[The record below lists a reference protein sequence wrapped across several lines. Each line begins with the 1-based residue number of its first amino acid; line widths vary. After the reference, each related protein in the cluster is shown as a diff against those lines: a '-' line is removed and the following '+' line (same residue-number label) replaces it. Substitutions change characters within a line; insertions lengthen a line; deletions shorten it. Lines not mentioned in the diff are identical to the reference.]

1 MEELASAN
9 WGLMDHCRKGTF
21 LQIAPAESD
30 EILAKLIPHFDRHR
44 LCRVDFT
51 SPDLLGTAF
60 EYFLGRW
67 VVKDRRDAM
76 LESYSPRGL
85 VRLMVQLLDPQ
96 NGESI
101 HDPVCGTGG
110 MLLESYKHIRSV
122 AGENSTCELSGQ
134 ELVDSTAMMCQWNHL
149 FHGIEHKL
157 QPSIKAGNTLLEP
170 AYYDDQQGTLQQFD
184 CVLGAIP
191 FGVREWG
198 REQWVAGEALGRDQY
213 GMPPRG
219 RGEYAFIGHMM
230 ASMKRSANGRMA
242 VAVPIGVLFGTGSD
256 IRNKILEEDLIE
268 AVIQLPGGLLPHT
281 GAPLAVIIFRHE
293 KPAERRG
300 KVLFISAEDEYHA
313 GERKRNLGP
322 DNIEKIVQCYQSYEL
337 DPEETEEH
345 EGQWTQL
352 EISASVE
359 AYLKMLQ
366 EEVSGRQYNKAQV
379 NRELREGILNRRSRG
394 SVEMRM
400 CNISTVLRDAGK
412 RIIDGY
418 KPRENVGTNVYLR
431 IQHALI
437 QCGFPMNTDS
447 MSYGLDQLRHHVVS
461 VEEILGADAD
471 LNPRRYVASES
482 NLFFDEVRDMAANE
496 HPELS
501 SLEVSRSS
509 ILGDTLRNRM
519 ASGISCE
526 LRWLDGRVTIQLRV
540 RDEKLAHQMN
550 HSPLEFHAVAKPTKW
565 NFDSERGKVRLSL
578 VVSLTEDAEQKDWS
592 VQKKANE
599 ALELYGRIKKFVLD
613 RISADDGDGEENSE
627 S

>member
-1 MEELASAN
+1 
-9 WGLMDHCRKGTF
+9 
-21 LQIAPAESD
+21 
-30 EILAKLIPHFDRHR
+30 
-44 LCRVDFT
+44 LCEADFT

-67 VVKDRRDAM
+67 AVKDRRDAL

-134 ELVDSTAMMCQWNHL
+134 ELVASTAMLSQWNHL
-149 FHGIEHKL
+149 FHGL
-157 QPSIKAGNTLLEP
+157 QPTIEVGDTLLEP
-170 AYYDDQQGTLQQFD
+170 AYYDDRQGTHQQFD
-184 CVLGAIP
+184 CVLGSIP

-198 REQWVAGEALGRDQY
+198 REQWMMAGKALGRDQY

-219 RGEYAFIGHMM
+219 RGEYAFIGHMI
-230 ASMKRSANGRMA
+230 ASMKRSTNGRMA

-256 IRNKILEEDLIE
+256 IRKEMLEEDLIE

-281 GAPLAVIIFRHE
+281 AAPLAVIIFRHE

-300 KVLFISAEDEYHA
+300 KVLFISAEDEYND

-337 DPEETEEH
+337 DPEETVGQ
-345 EGQWTQL
+345 EGQWAQQ
-352 EISASVE
+352 EIGASVE

-366 EEVSGRQYNKAQV
+366 EEVSGGQYNKAEV
-379 NRELREGILNRRSRG
+379 NRELREGVLNRRSRG

-412 RIIDGY
+412 RFIDGY

-461 VEEILGADAD
+461 VEEILGADSD
-471 LNPRRYVASES
+471 FNPRRYVASES
-482 NLFFDEVRDMAANE
+482 NLFFDEVRHLADNE

-501 SLEVSRSS
+501 LREVSRSS
-509 ILGDTLRNRM
+509 VMGDTLRIRM
-519 ASGISCE
+519 ASGISCK

-540 RDEKLAHQMN
+540 LDEKLAHQMN
-550 HSPLEFHAVAKPTKW
+550 HSPLEFHAVATPTKW
-565 NFDSERGKVRLSL
+565 NFDSERGKVSLSL

-613 RISADDGDGEENSE
+613 RISADDGDGDGEENSD
-627 S
+627 SLSG